1 MTPQAF
7 LHHQKQVGVHSS
19 TQVERPAH
27 HPIDAISQSEP
38 ILKLSAKV
46 LGRGSN
52 ASLNLL
58 GALLGLDRRGENLFM
73 ELDSGTTAPP
83 GSLVGASIKSLHPK
97 VDLAQDGGRVA
108 IFQAFWAEVVGF
120 GAT

>member
-1 MTPQAF
+1 MTTQAL

-19 TQVERPAH
+19 TRVERPAH
-27 HPIDAISQSEP
+27 HPIDAISQGEP

-73 ELDSGTTAPP
+73 ELDSGTTAPL
-83 GSLVGASIKSLHPK
+83 GTLVGASIKALHPK
-97 VDLAQDGGRVA
+97 VYLAQDGGRAA
-108 IFQAFWAEVVGF
+108 IVQAFWAEVVGF
-120 GAT
+120 AAT